1 MGMVFDKTLHSK
13 SVKVKHLRQL
23 SFYFIY
29 KLLIN
34 KDLTRACDSNFWDQ
48 FLPVCWKIPHDV
60 GISHMRK
67 SVFPTLF
74 GFLDFLLFVFL
85 REFLRQK
92 RFFGGN
98 FCGWPG
104 NRSYQIVA
112 NEKRFFD

>member
-1 MGMVFDKTLHSK
+1 MDMVFDKTLHSK

-29 KLLIN
+29 KLLIY

-67 SVFPTLF
+67 ADFPTLF
-74 GFLDFLLFVFL
+74 SRICFHSILFFAFSW
-85 REFLRQK
+85 EG